1 MKTTNRLSLVI
12 VLLLF
17 FVITTSFSQQ
27 THYITL
33 HVDTEQINSQNELEV
48 CYFTSESPDGQVITS
63 SGNLQ
68 DFTTVVNAGDMIV
81 WRGQSSNNPDSDTVN
96 VSSINYHGGDN
107 VFDQNVLNGNG
118 GSPEEVEAQVL
129 AGTNGKT
136 EKYAI
141 KFKIFNNGNQ
151 KGGTYQI
158 DPKIAVK
165 P

>member
-1 MKTTNRLSLVI
+1 MKTTNRLSLVL
-12 VLLLF
+12 VFLLF

-33 HVDTEQINSQNELEV
+33 HVNTEQINSQNELEV

-63 SGNLQ
+63 SGNIQ
-68 DFTTVVNAGDMIV
+68 DFTTVVNAGDAIV
-81 WRGQSSNNPDSDTVN
+81 WRGQSSNNPDNDTVN
-96 VSSINYHGGDN
+96 ISSINYHGGDN

-118 GSPEEVEAQVL
+118 GSPEEVEATVQ

-141 KFKIFNNGNQ
+141 KFKVFNNGNQ
-151 KGGTYQI
+151 NGGTFNI

>member
-1 MKTTNRLSLVI
+1 MKTTNRLSLVL
-12 VLLLF
+12 VFLLF

-33 HVDTEQINSQNELEV
+33 HVNTEQINSQNELET

-63 SGNLQ
+63 SGNIQ
-68 DFTTVVNAGDMIV
+68 EFTTVVNAGDTIV
-81 WRGQSSNNPDSDTVN
+81 WRGQSSNDPDNHTVN
-96 VSSINYHGGDN
+96 ISSINYHGGDN

-118 GSPEEVEAQVL
+118 GSPEEVVGVVKV
-129 AGTNGKT
+129 GTNGQT

-141 KFKIFNNGNQ
+141 KFKVFNNGNQ
-151 KGGTYQI
+151 NGGTFNI
-158 DPKIAVK
+158 DPKISVQ